1 MQKTRHSIVAALV
14 MGLVLSFG
22 LLPAAADD
30 HATYE
35 VTITNQTYA
44 QWFTPPAAATHD
56 GSVAMFTKNQQAS
69 YEIQQIAENGNLT
82 PMVGL
87 LGSASGVTDWAVAV
101 SNPIPPL
108 APGAS
113 ITFTLEGAPGDRLSF
128 ASMLICTNDGFAGI
142 DGMLLPVH
150 PGQTQTRNVNA
161 YDAGTEVN
169 TEAWSDLVPPC
180 AMLTGFG
187 DQGGT
192 GMSNPALAEG
202 GVIRLH
208 KGIKGFSDLMH
219 AVHDWTGP
227 VATIEVTR
235 LG

>member
-1 MQKTRHSIVAALV
+1 MRRTRRTTVVALA
-14 MGLVLSFG
+14 MGLILSSG

-30 HATYE
+30 HATYK
-35 VTITNQTYA
+35 VTITNLTRA

-56 GSVAMFTKNQQAS
+56 GSVSIFTKNQAAS
-69 YEIQQIAENGNLT
+69 NEVRQIAENGNLD
-82 PMVGL
+82 PMVAL
-87 LGSASGVTDWAVAV
+87 LGSATGVTDWAVAV
-101 SNPIPPL
+101 SSPIPPL
-108 APGAS
+108 APGGS
-113 ITFTLEGAPGDRLSF
+113 VTFTLEGEPGDRLSF
-128 ASMLICTNDGFAGI
+128 VSMLICTNDGFAGV

-150 PGQTQTRNVNA
+150 PGQSQSRNVNA

-169 TEAWSDLVPPC
+169 TEAWADLVPPC

-192 GMSNPALAEG
+192 GMSNPAMAEN

-208 KGIKGFSDLMH
+208 TGIKGLADLVP
-219 AVHDWTGP
+219 AVHDWNGP